1 MKSKSDLVA
10 QAARTRKEVTEL
22 SNAQEEVRRK
32 KELQQANSHVEAI
45 LERIRVAAADGRR
58 SIQLIGE
65 SGLVVD
71 ILANAGYFVSKKPND
86 VEYTI
91 KW

>member
-1 MKSKSDLVA
+1 MKSTSDLVA
-10 QAARTRKEVTEL
+10 QAAQTRKEVTEL
-22 SNAQEEVRRK
+22 SNAQEEVRREK
-32 KELQQANSHVEAI
+32 DLRRANSHVDAI
-45 LERIRVAAADGRR
+45 LEKIRTAAIEGNR
-58 SIQLIGE
+58 SIQIIGE

>member
-32 KELQQANSHVEAI
+32 KEL
-45 LERIRVAAADGRR
+45 
-58 SIQLIGE
+58 
-65 SGLVVD
+65 
-71 ILANAGYFVSKKPND
+71 
-86 VEYTI
+86 
-91 KW
+91 